1 MEPSESSDEEDVQ
14 VRELAILHLLHSK
27 LDVGAYT
34 VKVLVERVTQVS
46 RQGCTCVVHIPSP
59 GKVCVWKVYKAVCFN
74 VFHGQVGHDH

>member
-14 VRELAILHLLHSK
+14 VRELAILHLLHSE

-46 RQGCTCVVHIPSP
+46 RQGCTRRAHTFSR
-59 GKVCVWKVYKAVCFN
+59 KSVCVEGIQSCLF
-74 VFHGQVGHDH
+74 QCLP

>member
-34 VKVLVERVTQVS
+34 V
-46 RQGCTCVVHIPSP
+46 
-59 GKVCVWKVYKAVCFN
+59 
-74 VFHGQVGHDH
+74 